1 MASLVKEIAD
11 DSNTNPVR
19 QMSAVVCK
27 NLIANRS
34 NDARYQ
40 DIWIQLEPYFKNNM
54 KEAILSSLAS
64 ESS

>member
-1 MASLVKEIAD
+1 
-11 DSNTNPVR
+11 
-19 QMSAVVCK
+19 MSAVVCK